1 MKPIKLTQS
10 TIAKAKENIL
20 AQLDGVRLQGT
31 KVSLSYDFTDAIK
44 EQLENTEVKTPI
56 VYMMANTYLKMLE
69 YVMQCDTE
77 IAWHGTVKRGE
88 GDKKHI
94 FFIKDVYLYPQKI
107 AAATVQVDDTKY
119 TQWSDA
125 QDAETFNNRRF
136 QGHSHVNMGTTYS
149 GIDEAN
155 KKEFLQDLLDD
166 DYYIFVVTNKRQE
179 HNFEVYDLAQ
189 NIIFENKDI
198 DFRVYLNENTLLESI
213 DDEMSRYL
221 TKPTYSYT
229 PTPNYYKGP
238 TTPAYGSKTY
248 EKPKTKQ
255 YSFYSNYN
263 DDYNDNDDDYYTKL
277 YGNVKKTTANTKI
290 KRHVVLMNRAGR
302 NFEKEYREYEG
313 EITKVR
319 FNGKDYEVF
328 IPYKPFETDD
338 IQQLRKEG
346 WHVREMP
353 IPVEFD
359 I

>member
-10 TIAKAKENIL
+10 TIAKAKESIL

-31 KVSLSYDFTDAIK
+31 TVNLSYDFTDAIK
-44 EQLENTEVKTPI
+44 EQLEKTEVKKPI

-69 YVMQCDTE
+69 YVMKCDTE

-107 AAATVQVDDTKY
+107 AAATVQVDDDKY

-125 QDAETFNNRRF
+125 QDTESFNNRRF
-136 QGHSHVNMGTTYS
+136 QGHSHVDMATIYS

-155 KKEFLQDLLDD
+155 KREFLQDLLDD

-221 TKPTYSYT
+221 TKPTYNFT
-229 PTPNYYKGP
+229 PATNFYKSP
-238 TTPAYGSKTY
+238 TTPSYGSKT
-248 EKPKTKQ
+248 KQ
-255 YSFYSNYN
+255 YGFY
-263 DDYNDNDDDYYTKL
+263 DDDEFNYYDKL
-277 YGNVKKTTANTKI
+277 YGDTKKSTASVKI
-290 KRHVVLMNRAGR
+290 KRHVVIMNRAGR
-302 NFEKEYREYEG
+302 DFEKEYREFEG
-313 EITKVR
+313 EITEIR

-328 IPYKPFETDD
+328 IPYKPFEMDD
-338 IQQLRKEG
+338 IQRLRKEG

-353 IPVEFD
+353 VPEEYD

>member
-10 TIAKAKENIL
+10 TIAKAKESIL

-31 KVSLSYDFTDAIK
+31 TVNLSYDFADAIK
-44 EQLENTEVKTPI
+44 EQLEKTKVKKPI

-69 YVMQCDTE
+69 YVMKCDTE

-107 AAATVQVDDTKY
+107 AAATVQVDDAKY

-136 QGHSHVNMGTTYS
+136 QGHSHVNMSTFYS
-149 GIDEAN
+149 GTDEAN

-166 DYYIFVVTNKRQE
+166 DYYIFLVTNKRQE

-198 DFRVYLNENTLLESI
+198 DFRVYLNENTLLESV
-213 DDEMSRYL
+213 DNEMNNYL
-221 TKPTYSYT
+221 TKPTYNFPSAT
-229 PTPNYYKGP
+229 NYYKSP
-238 TTPAYGSKTY
+238 TTPSYVS
-248 EKPKTKQ
+248 KTKQ
-255 YSFYSNYN
+255 YGFYDD
-263 DDYNDNDDDYYTKL
+263 DDYNYYDRL
-277 YGNVKKTTANTKI
+277 YGNTKKSTASVKI

-302 NFEKEYREYEG
+302 DFEKEYREYEG
-313 EITKVR
+313 ETTTIR

-328 IPYKPFETDD
+328 IPYKPFEAED

-353 IPVEFD
+353 IPEEFD

>member
-20 AQLDGVRLQGT
+20 AQLDGIRLQGT
-31 KVSLSYDFTDAIK
+31 TVNLSYDFTDAIK
-44 EQLENTEVKTPI
+44 EQLEKTEVKKPI

-69 YVMQCDTE
+69 YVMKCDTE

-119 TQWSDA
+119 TQWSDT
-125 QDAETFNNRRF
+125 QDTETFNNRRF
-136 QGHSHVNMGTTYS
+136 QGHSHVNMGTFYS
-149 GIDEAN
+149 GTDETN

-213 DDEMSRYL
+213 DDEMNRYL
-221 TKPTYSYT
+221 TKPTYGFNSITNYYRSPAT
-229 PTPNYYKGP
+229 PT
-238 TTPAYGSKTY
+238 YGSKTY
-248 EKPKTKQ
+248 EESKTRQ
-255 YSFYSNYN
+255 YGFY
-263 DDYNDNDDDYYTKL
+263 DDEHDYYYNRFYEDTKK
-277 YGNVKKTTANTKI
+277 NTTSVKI
-290 KRHVVLMNRAGR
+290 KRHVVIMNRAGR
-302 NFEKEYREYEG
+302 NFEKEYREFEG
-313 EITKVR
+313 EVTKIR
-319 FNGKDYEVF
+319 FNGKDYNVF
-328 IPYKPFETDD
+328 IPYKPFETND
-338 IQQLRKEG
+338 IQRLRKEG

-353 IPVEFD
+353 IPEKYD

>member
-31 KVSLSYDFTDAIK
+31 TVNLSYDFADAIK
-44 EQLENTEVKTPI
+44 EQLEQTKVKKPI

-69 YVMQCDTE
+69 YVMKCDTE

-136 QGHSHVNMGTTYS
+136 QGHSHVNMSTFYS
-149 GIDEAN
+149 GTDEAN

-166 DYYIFVVTNKRQE
+166 DYYIFLVTNKRQE

-213 DDEMSRYL
+213 DNEMNNYL
-221 TKPTYSYT
+221 TKPTYNFPPATNFFKS
-229 PTPNYYKGP
+229 P
-238 TTPAYGSKTY
+238 TTPSYDS
-248 EKPKTKQ
+248 KTKQ
-255 YSFYSNYN
+255 YGFYDDDDYSYYDRFYSN
-263 DDYNDNDDDYYTKL
+263 TK
-277 YGNVKKTTANTKI
+277 KSTASVKI

-313 EITKVR
+313 ETTTVR

-328 IPYKPFETDD
+328 IPYIPFEAKD

-353 IPVEFD
+353 IPEEFD

>member
-10 TIAKAKENIL
+10 TIAKAKESIL
-20 AQLDGVRLQGT
+20 AQLDKVRLQGT
-31 KVSLSYDFTDAIK
+31 TVNLSYDFADAIK
-44 EQLENTEVKTPI
+44 EQLEKTEVKKPI

-69 YVMQCDTE
+69 YVMKCDTE

-136 QGHSHVNMGTTYS
+136 QGHSHVDMNAIYS
-149 GIDEAN
+149 GTDEAN
-155 KKEFLQDLLDD
+155 KREFLQDLLDD
-166 DYYIFVVTNKRQE
+166 DYYIFLVTNKRQE

-198 DFRVYLNENTLLESI
+198 DFRVYLNENTILESI
-213 DDEMSRYL
+213 DDEMNKYL
-221 TKPTYSYT
+221 TKPTYNFT
-229 PTPNYYKGP
+229 PATNFYKNP
-238 TTPAYGSKTY
+238 TTPSYGSKT
-248 EKPKTKQ
+248 KQ
-255 YSFYSNYN
+255 YGFY
-263 DDYNDNDDDYYTKL
+263 DDDDYSYYDRFYNNTKK
-277 YGNVKKTTANTKI
+277 NTASVKI
-290 KRHVVLMNRAGR
+290 KRHVVLMNREGR

-313 EITKVR
+313 ETTTIR
-319 FNGKDYEVF
+319 FNGKDYKVF
-328 IPYKPFETDD
+328 VPYKPFDAED

-353 IPVEFD
+353 IPEEFD

>member
-10 TIAKAKENIL
+10 TIAKAKESIL

-31 KVSLSYDFTDAIK
+31 TVNLSYDFADAIK
-44 EQLENTEVKTPI
+44 EQLEKTEVKKPI

-69 YVMQCDTE
+69 YVMKCDTE

-88 GDKKHI
+88 GDKNHI

-136 QGHSHVNMGTTYS
+136 QGHSHVNMSTFYS
-149 GIDEAN
+149 GTDEAN

-166 DYYIFVVTNKRQE
+166 DYYIFLVTNKRQE

-198 DFRVYLNENTLLESI
+198 DFRVYLNENTLLESVN
-213 DDEMSRYL
+213 DEMNNYL
-221 TKPTYSYT
+221 TKPTY
-229 PTPNYYKGP
+229 NF
-238 TTPAYGSKTY
+238 TPATNFYKSPTIPSY
-248 EKPKTKQ
+248 SSKTKQ
-255 YSFYSNYN
+255 YGFY
-263 DDYNDNDDDYYTKL
+263 DDDDYDYYNRLYDNTK
-277 YGNVKKTTANTKI
+277 KSTASIKI

-302 NFEKEYREYEG
+302 DFEKEYREYEG
-313 EITKVR
+313 ETTTIR
-319 FNGKDYEVF
+319 FNGKDYKVF
-328 IPYKPFETDD
+328 VPYRPFEAED

-353 IPVEFD
+353 IPEEFD